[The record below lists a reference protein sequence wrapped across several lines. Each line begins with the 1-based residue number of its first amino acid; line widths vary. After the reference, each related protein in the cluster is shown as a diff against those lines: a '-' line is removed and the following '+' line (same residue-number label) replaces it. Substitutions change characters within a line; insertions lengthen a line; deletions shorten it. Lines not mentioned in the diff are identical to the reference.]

1 MAFSNMNQLG
11 GGQMN
16 QALGRARNQST
27 QGIMGSGS
35 QLFTSAGL
43 DPRGN
48 NELNTILQRLGVGTY
63 SNAASR
69 TAFNTQQEGNLQT
82 AVSQL
87 VQRLQ
92 QKNYGQM
99 GDRAKQGLRSGYATA
114 SGDADAQA
122 RAMGLGEG
130 YRAGQMSAGGQQL
143 ARGLGSIDSY
153 YSDPQRENEDLM
165 QIVQLLQ
172 PFLQEN
178 PYLQQLLGIN
188 SQTEANSQ
196 NRQAQ
201 AAQGGLGG
209 ILGSVLGSTNLGGL
223 LGGGRRQGGGSSM
236 GSSSFGT
243 MGAGGGNTA
252 IDVSA
257 LLRGLGGAF

>member
-11 GGQMN
+11 GGQKN
-16 QALGRARNQST
+16 QAVNRSRNMST
-27 QGIMGSGS
+27 QDIMGSGS
-35 QLFTSAGL
+35 GLFTSAGL

-48 NELNTILQRLGVGTY
+48 NEINTILQRLGVGTY
-63 SNAASR
+63 GNAASR
-69 TAFNTQQEGNLQT
+69 TAFNSQQEGNLQA

-92 QKNYGQM
+92 QKNYGQTA
-99 GDRAKQGLRSGYATA
+99 DRAKQGLRSSYATA

-122 RAMGLGEG
+122 RSMGLGEG
-130 YRAGQMSAGGQQL
+130 YRGGQLAAGGQQM
-143 ARGLGSIDSY
+143 ARGLGSIDAY
-153 YSDPQRENEDLM
+153 YSDPQRQNEDLM

-172 PFLQEN
+172 PLLQEN
-178 PYLQQLLGIN
+178 PHLSQLLAIN

-196 NRQAQ
+196 YRQAREG
-201 AAQGGLGG
+201 QGGLGG
-209 ILGSVLGSTNLGGL
+209 ILGSVLGSTNLGGIF
-223 LGGGRRQGGGSSM
+223 GGGRRQNVTPSGGGSS
-236 GSSSFGT
+236 FGT
-243 MGAGGGNTA
+243 LGAGGGNSA